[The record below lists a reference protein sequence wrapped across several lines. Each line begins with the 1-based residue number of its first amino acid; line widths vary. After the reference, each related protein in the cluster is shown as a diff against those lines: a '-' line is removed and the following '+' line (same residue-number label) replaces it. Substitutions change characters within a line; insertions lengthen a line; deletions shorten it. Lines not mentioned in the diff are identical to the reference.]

1 MSATQIFLAFLVGGM
16 LATVYIA
23 RSLPKTVRRY
33 LELKGEV
40 EAALAEHQQ
49 LLTEERAYIEAMQQ
63 LLVIAMALRL
73 IARPPRR
80 ISELVPWDPAWRCP
94 DCGSIQPARPG

>member
-1 MSATQIFLAFLVGGM
+1 MSATQIFLAFLIGGM

-23 RSLPKTVRRY
+23 RCLPGTVKRY

-49 LLTEERAYIEAMQQ
+49 LL
-63 LLVIAMALRL
+63 VIALALRV
-73 IARPPRR
+73 ITGPPRR
-80 ISELVPWDPAWRCP
+80 ISELVPWDPAWCCP

>member
-1 MSATQIFLAFLVGGM
+1 MSNTQVFFAFLAGGM
-16 LATVYIA
+16 LATIYIA

-33 LELKGEV
+33 LEVHAGV
-40 EAALAEHQQ
+40 EAALAEH
-49 LLTEERAYIEAMQQ
+49 QQ

>member
-1 MSATQIFLAFLVGGM
+1 MSNTQIFFAFLAGGM
-16 LATVYIA
+16 LATIYIA
-23 RSLPKTVRRY
+23 RGLPGTVKRY

-63 LLVIAMALRL
+63 LLVIALALWV
-73 IARPPRR
+73 ITGPPRR
-80 ISELVPWDPAWRCP
+80 ISEPSAPAWRCP

>member
-1 MSATQIFLAFLVGGM
+1 MSNTQVFFAFLAGGM
-16 LATVYIA
+16 LATIYIA

-33 LELKGEV
+33 LEVHAGV

-49 LLTEERAYIEAMQQ
+49 LL
-63 LLVIAMALRL
+63 VIALALRV
-73 IARPPRR
+73 ITGPPRR
-80 ISELVPWDPAWRCP
+80 ISELVPWDPAWCCP

>member
-49 LLTEERAYIEAMQQ
+49 LLTAERAYIEAMQQ
-63 LLVIAMALRL
+63 LLVNALALRV
-73 IARPPRR
+73 ITGPPRR
-80 ISELVPWDPAWRCP
+80 ISELVPWDPAWCCP

>member
-1 MSATQIFLAFLVGGM
+1 MSNTQVFFAFLAGGM
-16 LATVYIA
+16 LATIYIA

-33 LELKGEV
+33 LEVHAGV

-63 LLVIAMALRL
+63 LLVIALALRV
-73 IARPPRR
+73 ITGPPRR

>member
-1 MSATQIFLAFLVGGM
+1 MSNTQVFFAFLVGGM
-16 LATVYIA
+16 LATIYIA
-23 RSLPKTVRRY
+23 RSLPGTVKRY

-49 LLTEERAYIEAMQQ
+49 LLTEERAYVEAMQQ
-63 LLVIAMALRL
+63 LLVIALALRV
-73 IARPPRR
+73 ITGPPRR
-80 ISELVPWDPAWRCP
+80 ISERVPPAWHCP

>member
-16 LATVYIA
+16 LATAYIA

-33 LELKGEV
+33 LEVHAGV

-63 LLVIAMALRL
+63 LLVIALALRV
-73 IARPPRR
+73 ITGPPRR
-80 ISELVPWDPAWRCP
+80 ISEPSNPAWRCP

>member
-1 MSATQIFLAFLVGGM
+1 MSNTQIFFAFLAGGM
-16 LATVYIA
+16 LATIYIA
-23 RSLPKTVRRY
+23 RGLPGTVKRY

-49 LLTEERAYIEAMQQ
+49 LLTAERAYIEAMQQ
-63 LLVIAMALRL
+63 LLVIALALRV
-73 IARPPRR
+73 ITGPPRR
-80 ISELVPWDPAWRCP
+80 ISELVPSDPAWRCP